1 MKAQH
6 IFIGGEEEQ
15 KSSYDKGLIIMKRTL
30 SFSYPL
36 IWKSSVL
43 WRRQSAAVFSP
54 NVWMFGALIN
64 AKNQLL
70 WGRVFADI
78 MIPQRSTGWEVGGKA
93 RLPSPN
99 LHATHAAFTAQPTVQ
114 LQRPASRVACIGIQ
128 FMNH

>member
-15 KSSYDKGLIIMKRTL
+15 KSSYDRGLIIMKRTL
-30 SFSYPL
+30 SFSYL
-36 IWKSSVL
+36 LMWKSSIL
-43 WRRQSAAVFSP
+43 WHRQSAALR
-54 NVWMFGALIN
+54 FGALIN

-70 WGRVFADI
+70 RGRVFADI
-78 MIPQRSTGWEVGGKA
+78 MIPQRSTGWEVGGRA

-99 LHATHAAFTAQPTVQ
+99 LHATHAAFAAKPTVQ
-114 LQRPASRVACIGIQ
+114 LQRPARRMAGIGIQ